1 MAKYKSRRKQ
11 KKTKKS
17 IKRRKYKGGDENIYG
32 FHHICFKNNGQQIF
46 EEQLQKIKD
55 SGLYDRSNKIFCSLL
70 GQRNNYVLPDKY
82 EIIYENEK
90 MDVYERP
97 ILRYMY
103 DNSSI
108 NEGKYWYIHTKG
120 IRHYQTPNE
129 NHVRDWRNYMEY
141 FIITKWQ
148 QCVND
153 LNSYDVV
160 GVSLQRE
167 PKIHYSGNFW
177 WSKSSYVKT
186 NEPEFKKDDSI
197 NNIKNSKYYDT
208 EMWICNGKQRPAKF
222 LSYHNTSG
230 LDLYNNEY
238 PPEKY
243 VEPAVL
249 NRTEIILEA
258 DNISGGKRKT
268 IKVKKQRGGNRS
280 VAYVINL
287 DSNTE
292 RWERIQKDFQNSSIS
307 LMRVSA
313 IKEEN
318 GHLGCGKSFQKIV
331 AMAKDENTKNPDT
344 FKTVLIFEDDNM
356 PLKDFDNRWKI
367 TKQWLDSNMDSWDIF
382 NGGILFNNEK
392 EFTATLKTTLDSNV
406 KLFIPN
412 YFYAA
417 NWIYINSSA
426 YDKVLAWDLNV
437 NKEIDR
443 YFSNF
448 YENKFKTLCIYPF
461 LCETHNG
468 LSNINKI
475 EKNLTRW
482 YNDVNNK
489 FKEILNSQ
497 NISSGGRTPQ
507 TFRKKKNNKYT
518 YKSKKKKIQGG
529 NMSKAYVINVD
540 TNPER

>member
-129 NHVRDWRNYMEY
+129 NPVRDWRNYMEY

-153 LNSYDVV
+153 LNNYDVV

-177 WSKSSYVKT
+177 WSKSSYIKT
-186 NEPEFKKDDSI
+186 NKPEFKNNNTS
-197 NNIKNSKYYDT
+197 NNIHNSKYYDG

-222 LSYHNTSG
+222 LSYHTSG
-230 LDLYNNEY
+230 VQHYNEEY

-243 VEPAVL
+243 IEPVVL
-249 NRTEIILEA
+249 KRSEI
-258 DNISGGKRKT
+258 
-268 IKVKKQRGGNRS
+268 
-280 VAYVINL
+280 
-287 DSNTE
+287 
-292 RWERIQKDFQNSSIS
+292 
-307 LMRVSA
+307 
-313 IKEEN
+313 
-318 GHLGCGKSFQKIV
+318 
-331 AMAKDENTKNPDT
+331 
-344 FKTVLIFEDDNM
+344 
-356 PLKDFDNRWKI
+356 
-367 TKQWLDSNMDSWDIF
+367 
-382 NGGILFNNEK
+382 
-392 EFTATLKTTLDSNV
+392 TL
-406 KLFIPN
+406 
-412 YFYAA
+412 
-417 NWIYINSSA
+417 
-426 YDKVLAWDLNV
+426 
-437 NKEIDR
+437 
-443 YFSNF
+443 
-448 YENKFKTLCIYPF
+448 
-461 LCETHNG
+461 
-468 LSNINKI
+468 
-475 EKNLTRW
+475 
-482 YNDVNNK
+482 
-489 FKEILNSQ
+489 
-497 NISSGGRTPQ
+497 
-507 TFRKKKNNKYT
+507 
-518 YKSKKKKIQGG
+518 
-529 NMSKAYVINVD
+529 
-540 TNPER
+540 